1 MESNTGYEG
10 LASFCGIMSIPCM
23 LTSEYHKQVASI
35 LGIAED
41 YTKEELINAGQ
52 RFSNIVD
59 KNPELDNNETEC
71 NC

>member
-1 MESNTGYEG
+1 
-10 LASFCGIMSIPCM
+10 M